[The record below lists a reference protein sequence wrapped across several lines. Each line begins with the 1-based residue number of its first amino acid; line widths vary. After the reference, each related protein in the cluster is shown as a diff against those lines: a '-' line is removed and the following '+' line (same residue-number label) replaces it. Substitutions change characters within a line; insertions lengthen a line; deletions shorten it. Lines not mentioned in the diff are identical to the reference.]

1 MLELKVKQTE
11 LFEKLIKKLS
21 KKYNNIGKDIDS
33 HIDNIKTI
41 EDLGISLGN
50 NIYKVRIKNS
60 DNNKGKSGGY
70 RLISYLQLIENE
82 LTLVYIYSKS
92 DIENINEKELDKIVV
107 ESLK

>member
-41 EDLGISLGN
+41 EDLGISLP
-50 NIYKVRIKNS
+50 IRH
-60 DNNKGKSGGY
+60 
-70 RLISYLQLIENE
+70 RRQPH
-82 LTLVYIYSKS
+82 
-92 DIENINEKELDKIVV
+92 
-107 ESLK
+107 